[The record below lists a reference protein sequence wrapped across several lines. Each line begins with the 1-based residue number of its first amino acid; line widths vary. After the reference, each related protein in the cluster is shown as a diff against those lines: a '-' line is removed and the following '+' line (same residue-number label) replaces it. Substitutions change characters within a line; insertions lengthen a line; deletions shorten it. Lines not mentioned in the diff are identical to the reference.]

1 MAAKKKAEKAKEPPF
16 KERPFT
22 RLVVQETARYGGS
35 LEIDLHEDAIEL
47 EPGSE
52 RTISIHWPGVANLI
66 AALTR
71 AQEIHAG
78 RKTAELPLFGEG
90 PAPAA
95 TQDDDEE
102 PDDEDDGDED
112 DGDE

>member
-1 MAAKKKAEKAKEPPF
+1 MAAKKKAEKVPPF

-22 RLVVQETARYGGS
+22 RLIVQETARYGGS

-47 EPGSE
+47 EPGGE

-66 AALTR
+66 AALPR

-78 RKTAELPLFGEG
+78 RKTAELPLFGECAAPG
-90 PAPAA
+90 PTEDEDEEPEDED
-95 TQDDDEE
+95 DDDE
-102 PDDEDDGDED
+102 
-112 DGDE
+112 

>member
-16 KERPFT
+16 KEKPFT

-35 LEIDLHEDAIEL
+35 LEIDLHEDAIEI

-78 RKTAELPLFGEG
+78 AKTAELPLFGS
-90 PAPAA
+90 
-95 TQDDDEE
+95 TQDDPDEE
-102 PDDEDDGDED
+102 PEEEEEDGDV
-112 DGDE
+112 